1 MPSNSSNIIQSLRSA
16 HDPHFK
22 LSGKVGGLENKLTDQ
37 VAQIHK
43 TLSKSFGMQ
52 RKTLMRVLGLE
63 GRVAELEAAEA
74 AVDQA
79 VEELEEELEEL
90 GEEIPEGLDD
100 LLDDVKGDDKAKKKK
115 KPAANKKKKP
125 TAKKK
130 KPVKPIAKKIPKKK
144 PVAKKKKISPSAF
157 KKGTSQETVG
167 ERIERLEQNAMDV
180 AAGEERQKTAEF
192 KEDAF
197 GITSTGEQLSP
208 EERKQRFLVRRGKIS
223 ADVLRGGSSV
233 ESAQKAAAD
242 AAGSS
247 GLAIADSV
255 SSDLPPSD
263 QGLMPDQLPSV
274 DDKLLSPLQ
283 SISGILE
290 SIKTTLIGQAE
301 VSKDQS
307 DISRRDN
314 ENKKREKREGVL
326 EKVGGGVK
334 KIAAV
339 ALKPVEG
346 IFSKL
351 IKFLTN
357 VFLGRAVLKLF
368 DWISNPSNQ
377 DKVMALFRFLKDW
390 WPLIVGGL
398 IAFASPLLG
407 TTGVILGTV
416 ALITWGTIKIIDAI
430 KSIFGF
436 QSDVDKQLKVG
447 EKNVM
452 GDMSGLEKDIDKE
465 LKSPE
470 IEDTENPPSK
480 EKTAPE
486 IKGGENNQQNIPEPN
501 VKMNKGGEVPGSG
514 NKDTIPAMLT
524 PGEFVMTKGAV
535 ERFGLDTLEGMNA
548 AAGGT
553 NKPKMGGYNKGGKAV
568 AEPGVVTDPQEKKA
582 QENYM
587 LKFVNQERALQGL
600 KPLENLSYGP
610 GVQLTKAMGPGPK
623 TTETSDTNFDFDKMI
638 KTTSSSKTVDGKLT
652 DFGGSMSR
660 ITPEEKEKY
669 LAENPMARTLI
680 NLKDQAE
687 LDDLASSI
695 SSSAKMN
702 GGGLVQGFNGG
713 GLIQGFNGGGL
724 VQGFNSG
731 GLVQGFNGGGLVQ
744 YLNQGGLAGSLKN
757 GNVFRRAKG
766 VVRSGISKLNMAREQ
781 INSAMTPPT
790 TPMGTGKIT
799 TIALPKPPEMSA
811 IETPDGAGSGKTIPD
826 FSASGQVSIRKIKTL
841 GITL

>member
-63 GRVAELEAAEA
+63 GRVSELESQQAAE
-74 AVDQA
+74 DQA
-79 VEELEEELEEL
+79 KE
-90 GEEIPEGLDD
+90 GIDEILDD
-100 LLDDVKGDDKAKKKK
+100 ILGDSKAKPKK
-115 KPAANKKKKP
+115 KPAAKKKR
-125 TAKKK
+125 
-130 KPVKPIAKKIPKKK
+130 PVKPIAKKIPKKK
-144 PVAKKKKISPSAF
+144 KPKAKKKKISPSAF

-247 GLAIADSV
+247 GLAITDSV
-255 SSDLPPSD
+255 SGDLPPSD
-263 QGLMPDQLPSV
+263 QGLMPDQSPSV

-407 TTGVILGTV
+407 STGVILGTV

-465 LKSPE
+465 LKSPD

-480 EKTAPE
+480 GKTAPE

-713 GLIQGFNGGGL
+713 GL
-724 VQGFNSG
+724 
-731 GLVQGFNGGGLVQ
+731 VQ

-766 VVRSGISKLNMAREQ
+766 VVRGGISKLNMAREQ
-781 INSAMTPPT
+781 INSAITPPT

-811 IETPDGAGSGKTIPD
+811 IETPDGAGGGKTIPD